1 MTGLS
6 IQLKATT
13 TENDVIIDTTAAT
26 GEKNFRYSV
35 VETDIGPLISES
47 RASVFD
53 VMDAQDAGDS
63 IYEIGLTFNLSP
75 LQVETALAYIAQ
87 HRAELEPQLAQIKQQ
102 LAEREAFYRRQ
113 AAQIDQIVA
122 ALPLNRQRAALL
134 VLRERSEIEYKTTS
148 DADHTE

>member
-1 MTGLS
+1 MEDAIAAAGQNGS
-6 IQLKATT
+6 RY
-13 TENDVIIDTTAAT
+13 NII
-26 GEKNFRYSV
+26 ES
-35 VETDIGPLISES
+35 DIGPLISES
-47 RASVFD
+47 RVSVFD

-87 HRAELEPQLAQIKQQ
+87 HRAELEPQLAQINQQ

-113 AAQIDQIVA
+113 TAQIDQIVA

-134 VLRERSEIEYKTTS
+134 VLRERSEIEYKTAS
-148 DADHTE
+148 DADRPE